1 LSVIRTV
8 PVLWNPL
15 GFTPSS
21 TDLMTASTAIS
32 PIRVGNCM
40 TVAPIVPSGTLRTPE
55 QLPSIEVTRTSRLAF
70 LIAKKAPC
78 AAGSLIV

>member
-1 LSVIRTV
+1 M
-8 PVLWNPL
+8 LWNPL
-15 GFTPSS
+15 GFTPSL
-21 TDLMTASTAIS
+21 TALMIASTAIS

-40 TVAPIVPSGTLRTPE
+40 TVAPIVPSATLRTPE
-55 QLPSIEVTRTSRLAF
+55 QLPSIDVTRTSRLAL